1 MYAYSG
7 PQVAFGYT
15 KNWQIERQKR
25 EHFNEVQYLTFLKE
39 SIRL

>member
-7 PQVAFGYT
+7 PHVAFWLH
-15 KNWQIERQKR
+15 KNWQIEIQKR